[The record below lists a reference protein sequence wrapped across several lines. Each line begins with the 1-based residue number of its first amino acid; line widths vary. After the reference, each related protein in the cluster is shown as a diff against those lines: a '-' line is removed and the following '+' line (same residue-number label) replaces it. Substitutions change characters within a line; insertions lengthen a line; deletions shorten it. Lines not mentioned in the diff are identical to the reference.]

1 LVIYGPSAGNG
12 KNTLMDSIEHVMG
25 GYAMKLPSK
34 AILVSSHVNDGATP
48 STARMDGK
56 RMVVVSEPSE
66 KHQLDSGAVKSMV
79 GDLTMPVRD
88 NYESAKD
95 IKIEF
100 VLALLANK
108 LPKVQA
114 DDHGLWRRAKIIPFT
129 RTFRG
134 DEVDADLPSKLR
146 AEASGILNFMIAG
159 AQDYLVNGL
168 IEPEKVTAAIAEERE
183 SVDTVSAFLKDTMRT
198 GVDDETPMKMIYK
211 MYGIWKK
218 LNTTYAHMSKQAIG
232 KGLVDKGFK
241 KSERGHLVYHHGLIP
256 IDIPDES

>member
-1 LVIYGPSAGNG
+1 
-12 KNTLMDSIEHVMG
+12 
-25 GYAMKLPSK
+25 
-34 AILVSSHVNDGATP
+34 
-48 STARMDGK
+48 
-56 RMVVVSEPSE
+56 
-66 KHQLDSGAVKSMV
+66 MV

-146 AEASGILNFMIAG
+146 AEASGILNLMLAG

-168 IEPEKVTAAIAEERE
+168 VEPEKVTAAIADERE
-183 SVDTVSAFLKDTMRT
+183 SVDTLVAFLKDTMLS
-198 GVDDETPMKMIYK
+198 DAQAETPMKMIYQ
-211 MYGIWKK
+211 MYTNWHAQNG
-218 LNTTYAHMSKQAIG
+218 TYVHLTKQALG
-232 KGLVDKGFK
+232 KGLVEKGFK

-256 IDIPDES
+256 IEVPDHS